1 MKFAFDTYRDVIS
14 DDRIRRTN
22 ALFTFALWF
31 AAGGYIT
38 STILPYLP
46 ALEGTLPTVVGGL
59 VVSGIVAALKTT

>member
-1 MKFAFDTYRDVIS
+1 MKFAFDTYRDVVS
-14 DDRIRRTN
+14 DDSVRRTN

-46 ALEGTLPTVVGGL
+46 ALEGTLPTVIGGL
-59 VVSGIVAALKTT
+59 VVSGVVAALKIT

>member
-1 MKFAFDTYRDVIS
+1 MKFAFDTYRDVVS
-14 DDRIRRTN
+14 DDSIRRTN

-46 ALEGTLPTVVGGL
+46 AVEGTLPTVVGGI

>member
-1 MKFAFDTYRDVIS
+1 MKFAFDTYRDVVS
-14 DDRIRRTN
+14 DDSVRRTN

-46 ALEGTLPTVVGGL
+46 AVEGTLPTVVGGL